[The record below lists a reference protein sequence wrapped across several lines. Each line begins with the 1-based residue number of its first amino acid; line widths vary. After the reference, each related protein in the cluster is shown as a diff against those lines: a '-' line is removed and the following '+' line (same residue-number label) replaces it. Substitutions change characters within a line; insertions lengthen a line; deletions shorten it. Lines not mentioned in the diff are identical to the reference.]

1 MANNKD
7 KIIGAV
13 IMVVGLLLIVGYI
26 LWGPVELYFDE
37 GTGRTSAFVDSL
49 RKIPGYRWQWA
60 VVIPLTLIV
69 ILIGLLAAWIGYSM
83 LTTPPPVPLEE
94 LEAEL
99 EAEEAASKADAESE
113 SE

>member
-13 IMVVGLLLIVGYI
+13 IMVVGLILIVGYI
-26 LWGPVELYFDE
+26 LWGPVDLYMYRNGMDDWAL
-37 GTGRTSAFVDSL
+37 SS
-49 RKIPGYRWQWA
+49 IPGFEWQWA

-69 ILIGLLAAWIGYSM
+69 VLVGLLAAWIGYSM

-99 EAEEAASKADAESE
+99 EAEEAASKADAESD